1 MRCPA
6 CLKILKQLLV
16 GEVIIDGCED
26 GCGGIWCD
34 RFEIKKLNQL
44 GDSEIEDL
52 LSLAKN
58 KKVEVVQNKKRRCP
72 KCKMIVMQRHFF
84 SVKKQVLVDECPKCG
99 GYWLDA
105 GELENIRQEFSSD
118 QAKEVAA
125 DEYFSEVFKQYGLE
139 KKPQPEPKQRGLRNR
154 LF

>member
-6 CLKILKQLLV
+6 CHNNLNQLLV
-16 GEVIIDGCED
+16 GDVIIDACED

-44 GDSEIEDL
+44 GDSEIEEL
-52 LSLAKN
+52 LNLAKN
-58 KKVEVVQNKKRRCP
+58 KKIEVVQNKKRHCP
-72 KCKMIVMQRHFF
+72 KCKNIVMQRHFF

-118 QAKEVAA
+118 KAKEVAA

>member
-6 CLKILKQLLV
+6 CLNGLNQLLV
-16 GEVIIDGCED
+16 GDVIIDACQD

-44 GDSEIEDL
+44 GDSEIDEIL
-52 LSLAKN
+52 NLAKN
-58 KKVEVVQNKKRRCP
+58 KKIEVVQNKKRRCP
-72 KCKMIVMQRHFF
+72 KCKDIVMQRHFF

-99 GYWLDA
+99 GFWLDA
-105 GELENIRQEFSSD
+105 GELGNIRQEFSSD
-118 QAKEVAA
+118 KAKEVAA

-139 KKPQPEPKQRGLRNR
+139 KKPQPEPKPKRLKNR